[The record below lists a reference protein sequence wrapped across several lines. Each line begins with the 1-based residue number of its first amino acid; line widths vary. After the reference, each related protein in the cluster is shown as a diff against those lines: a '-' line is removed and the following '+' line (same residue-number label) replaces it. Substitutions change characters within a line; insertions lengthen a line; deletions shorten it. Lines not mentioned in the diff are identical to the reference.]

1 MSRGHQL
8 NHITANSMVY
18 MSLCPCNCPHP
29 NPYNTKNATFSHDEQ
44 NCSFLKLRL
53 SCTFS
58 HITSCYFSFHGTYKG
73 KLSAF
78 KRTLNICKSLYHTI
92 CSQLCWHIHLP
103 FSDHLVNQSHADD
116 LQMFNKAITRWVLP
130 RFGGAIWW
138 MLARKR
144 PTWSDRWQITWRRL
158 FLAAFTLW
166 AKPGCCCCPAWQSVC
181 RVIAALRGRLLHVV
195 HCM

>member
-1 MSRGHQL
+1 MHPREKSHILGEKWAESRGQFSRQIIRQQQRRRQVRKVCMGTSFFRTFSLDYASNCTPAVKILATPMLTTRAKGHLFPHAPPPTQMSRGHQL

-92 CSQLCWHIHLP
+92 CSQLC
-103 FSDHLVNQSHADD
+103 
-116 LQMFNKAITRWVLP
+116 
-130 RFGGAIWW
+130 
-138 MLARKR
+138 
-144 PTWSDRWQITWRRL
+144 
-158 FLAAFTLW
+158 
-166 AKPGCCCCPAWQSVC
+166 
-181 RVIAALRGRLLHVV
+181 
-195 HCM
+195 